1 MRDIKRERDRIE
13 RELMDAQDEI
23 ALLQQKVRQ
32 QRDEIQGVKL
42 EMAW

>member
-1 MRDIKRERDRIE
+1 VRDIKRERDRIE

>member
-1 MRDIKRERDRIE
+1 
-13 RELMDAQDEI
+13 MDAQDEI

>member
-1 MRDIKRERDRIE
+1 VRDIKRERDRIE
-13 RELMDAQDEI
+13 RDLMDAQDEI